1 MQRTRIEL
9 PRHKQRKCGDS
20 VVGAELVNL
29 GDLHMTHYAIF
40 LKFLLIKSQG
50 NSLVVQWL
58 DTFTVEL
65 FHQVKNKVRKLAMYD
80 LW

>member
-1 MQRTRIEL
+1 
-9 PRHKQRKCGDS
+9 
-20 VVGAELVNL
+20 
-29 GDLHMTHYAIF
+29 MTHYAIF

-58 DTFTVEL
+58 GTFTVEL